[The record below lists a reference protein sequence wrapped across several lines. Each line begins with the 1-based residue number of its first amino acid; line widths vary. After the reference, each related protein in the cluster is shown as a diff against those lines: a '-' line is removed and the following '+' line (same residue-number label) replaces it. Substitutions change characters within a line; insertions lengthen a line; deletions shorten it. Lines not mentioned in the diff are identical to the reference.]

1 MKSRILILIIISL
14 SLVQSCDD
22 KLDILPQDGIGS
34 ATLYQNEAGAVA
46 GLMGVYSRIVRAYRE
61 SRFNAMYPSS
71 GTDEGFENRSV
82 IRFYLENSFSSNNAQ
97 ILDEWTLLY
106 EGINAANI
114 MLVEVANSEGLTEAQ
129 KSTFTAEARF
139 LRAYLFFDLQ
149 RAFGGLGGIPM
160 PTEETLKQLLPRT
173 KGTDVYAQIIAD
185 LEFAEQNLPDI
196 QDAVPGR
203 ASKSAAQ
210 ALLARVCLQRAGA
223 PFTNDGDYYTK
234 ARDWAK
240 KVIDNGYHELNS
252 SYEDVFNKLAQ
263 EEYDTKEV
271 LFQIGYFFGNSDQ
284 QQSGKIGSTMG
295 FRVDDGSCNNRG
307 FGLISATI
315 TLTDAY
321 RNDPTDERGLW
332 NVSPFYVPTN
342 NSCEFRTSFNQMVYA
357 ASKYRRFLESGGTGS
372 YGPHHWPVL
381 RYSDVLLMYA
391 EAENEL
397 NPASAAALNAVNQ
410 VRNRAKAT
418 ALAGPITKELIQEE
432 RRLELCFEG
441 LRKYDLIRWG
451 ILQEKVDETV
461 AAMQAADGAENTD
474 WPIYGTGTPATRTNT
489 LLAYYLDGYTNYD
502 DNKHQLL
509 PIPEQEIGGND
520 LVTQNPNW

>member
-14 SLVQSCDD
+14 SLIQSCDD

-106 EGINAANI
+106 EGVNAANI
-114 MLVEVANSEGLTEAQ
+114 MLVEVANSDGLTEAQ
-129 KSTFTAEARF
+129 KAVFTAEARF

-149 RAFGGLGGIPM
+149 RAFGGLDGIPM

-173 KGTDVYAQIIAD
+173 KGIDVYAQIIAD
-185 LEFAEQNLPDI
+185 LEFAEQNLPAI
-196 QDAVPGR
+196 QETVPGR

-234 ARDWAK
+234 ARNWAK
-240 KVIDNGYHELNS
+240 KVIDNGYHGLNP

-315 TLTDAY
+315 TLTNAY

-397 NPASAAALNAVNQ
+397 NPGSTAALDAVNQ
-410 VRNRAKAT
+410 VRSRAKAT
-418 ALAGPITKELIQEE
+418 PLAGPITAELIQEE

-451 ILQEKVDETV
+451 KLQEKIDETV
-461 AAMQAADGAENTD
+461 TAMQAADGAENTD
-474 WPIYGTGTPATRTNT
+474 WAIYGTGTPATRTNT

-502 DNKHQLL
+502 NNKHQLL